1 MSDAGA
7 RSDAPDAGPG
17 GLRADDRPVRAP
29 LDPATTGLPR
39 VVATD
44 LDGTLLDGQGQV
56 SDRTR
61 AVLADLDAA
70 GVEVVFVTARPPRW
84 LTRFTDAVGGHGRVI
99 CIGSA
104 CVLDLAS
111 GETLDTCGFD
121 DDAARA
127 VVTGIRTALP
137 HAALAFERADGVVF
151 DPTYPNREPAL
162 DPGLWSVPVEETL
175 GLVGA
180 RGPVSKILALD
191 PERIPPPGVFVDPP
205 EEIRLAQEQFFTAV
219 RAAVGQHAQLA
230 YSGAVGLA
238 ELMPPGVDKAAA
250 LARWCARLG
259 VDAADVWAF
268 GDMPND
274 LPMLTWA
281 GRGVAVAN
289 AHRDVL
295 ACADAVVGHHD
306 ADGVAEEL
314 AAALA
319 GARA

>member
-1 MSDAGA
+1 MTS
-7 RSDAPDAGPG
+7 
-17 GLRADDRPVRAP
+17 
-29 LDPATTGLPR
+29 LPR

-44 LDGTLLDGQGQV
+44 LDGTLLRSDGKV

-61 AVLADLDAA
+61 QVLAALDAA

-84 LTRFTDAVGGHGRVI
+84 LKHLADAVGGHGRVI
-99 CIGSA
+99 CIGGA

-111 GETLDTCGFD
+111 GETLDARGFD
-121 DDAARA
+121 DDAVRA
-127 VVTGIRTALP
+127 VVTGIRAALP
-137 HAALAFERADGVVF
+137 HAALAFERPDGVAF
-151 DPTYPNREPAL
+151 DPAYPNREPAL
-162 DPGLWSVPVEETL
+162 DPGLWSVPVEDTL
-175 GLVGA
+175 GA

-191 PERIPPPGVFVDPP
+191 PAYIPPPGILVDPP
-205 EEIRLAQEQFFTAV
+205 EEIRLAQERFFTAV
-219 RAAVGQHAQLA
+219 RGAVGEHAHLA

-259 VDAADVWAF
+259 VAASDVWAF

-281 GRGVAVAN
+281 GRGIAVAN

-295 ACADAVVGHHD
+295 ARADAVVGHHD

-314 AAALA
+314 ASALN
-319 GARA
+319 GALRPRR

>member
-1 MSDAGA
+1 
-7 RSDAPDAGPG
+7 
-17 GLRADDRPVRAP
+17 V
-29 LDPATTGLPR
+29 THLPR

-44 LDGTLLDGQGQV
+44 LDGTLLDSRGHV

-61 AVLADLDAA
+61 QVLADLDEA

-99 CIGSA
+99 CIGGA

-111 GETLDTCGFD
+111 GETLETYGFD
-121 DDAARA
+121 DDAVRA
-127 VVTGIRTALP
+127 VVAGIRAALP
-137 HAALAFERADGVVF
+137 HAALAFERPDGVVF
-151 DPTYPNREPAL
+151 DPTYPNREPSL
-162 DPGLWSVPVEETL
+162 DAALWSVPVEETL
-175 GLVGA
+175 GADGA

-191 PERIPPPGVFVDPP
+191 PAYIPPPGIVLDPP
-205 EEIRLAQEQFFTAV
+205 EEIRLAQEQFFAAV
-219 RAAVGQHAQLA
+219 RGAVGPHAQLA

-238 ELMPPGVDKAAA
+238 ELMPPGVDKAVA

-259 VDAADVWAF
+259 VDASDVWAF

-281 GRGVAVAN
+281 GRGIAVAN
-289 AHRDVL
+289 AHSEVL

-314 AAALA
+314 AAVLGS
-319 GARA
+319 GARASAGDQRS

>member
-1 MSDAGA
+1 M
-7 RSDAPDAGPG
+7 
-17 GLRADDRPVRAP
+17 
-29 LDPATTGLPR
+29 THLPR

-44 LDGTLLDGQGQV
+44 LDGTLLRSDGKV

-61 AVLADLDAA
+61 QVLADLDAA

-84 LTRFTDAVGGHGRVI
+84 LTHLADTVGGHGRVI
-99 CIGSA
+99 CIGGA

-111 GETLDTCGFD
+111 GETLETCGFD
-121 DDAARA
+121 DDAARS
-127 VVTGIRTALP
+127 VVDGIRTALP
-137 HAALAFERADGVVF
+137 HAALAFERPGGVVF
-151 DPTYPNREPAL
+151 DPHYPNREPAL
-162 DPGLWSVPVEETL
+162 DPGLWSIPVEDTL
-175 GLVGA
+175 GA

-191 PERIPPPGVFVDPP
+191 PAHVPPPGVFSDPP
-205 EEIRLAQEQFFTAV
+205 EEMRLAQELFFAAV
-219 RAAVGQHAQLA
+219 RGAVGVHAQLA

-250 LARWCARLG
+250 LARWCTRLG

-281 GRGVAVAN
+281 GRGIAVAN
-289 AHRDVL
+289 AHGDVL
-295 ACADAVVGHHD
+295 ARADAVVGHHD

-319 GARA
+319 RPAGVRAGEQGT

>member
-1 MSDAGA
+1 VT
-7 RSDAPDAGPG
+7 R
-17 GLRADDRPVRAP
+17 
-29 LDPATTGLPR
+29 LPR

-44 LDGTLLDGQGQV
+44 LDGTLLRSDGKV

-61 AVLADLDAA
+61 RVLADLDAA

-84 LTRFTDAVGGHGRVI
+84 LTHLADTVGGHGRVI
-99 CIGSA
+99 CIGGA

-121 DDAARA
+121 DDAVRA
-127 VVTGIRTALP
+127 VVTGIRAALP
-137 HAALAFERADGVVF
+137 HAALAFERPDGVAF
-151 DPTYPNREPAL
+151 DPHYPNREPAL
-162 DPGLWSVPVEETL
+162 DPGLWSVPVEDTI
-175 GLVGA
+175 GVT
-180 RGPVSKILALD
+180 GPVAKILALD
-191 PERIPPPGVFVDPP
+191 PARIPPPGILVDPP

-219 RAAVGQHAQLA
+219 RGAVGEHAQLA

-259 VDAADVWAF
+259 VGASDVWAF

-281 GRGVAVAN
+281 GRGIAVAN

-295 ACADAVVGHHD
+295 ASADAVVGHHD

-314 AAALA
+314 ATALG
-319 GARA
+319 GALRPRR

>member
-1 MSDAGA
+1 VVSTDI
-7 RSDAPDAGPG
+7 SS
-17 GLRADDRPVRAP
+17 
-29 LDPATTGLPR
+29 TGLPR

-44 LDGTLLDGQGQV
+44 LDGTLLRSDGKV

-61 AVLADLDAA
+61 QVLADLDAA

-84 LTRFTDAVGGHGRVI
+84 ITHLADAVGGHGRVI
-99 CIGSA
+99 CIGGA

-121 DDAARA
+121 DDAVRA
-127 VVTGIRTALP
+127 VVTGIRAALP
-137 HAALAFERADGVVF
+137 HAALAFERPDGVAF
-151 DPTYPNREPAL
+151 DPHYPNREPAL
-162 DPGLWSVPVEETL
+162 DPALWSMPVEDTL
-175 GLVGA
+175 RAVGTP
-180 RGPVSKILALD
+180 GPVSKILALD
-191 PERIPPPGVFVDPP
+191 PAYVPPPGIILDPP
-205 EEIRLAQEQFFTAV
+205 EEIRLAQEQFFAAV
-219 RAAVGQHAQLA
+219 RGAVGPHAQLA

-238 ELMPPGVDKAAA
+238 ELMPVGVDKAAA

-281 GRGVAVAN
+281 GRGIAVAN

-295 ACADAVVGHHD
+295 ASADAVVGHHD

-314 AAALA
+314 ASALD
-319 GARA
+319 GALRPRR

>member
-1 MSDAGA
+1 MG
-7 RSDAPDAGPG
+7 RTVT
-17 GLRADDRPVRAP
+17 R
-29 LDPATTGLPR
+29 LPR

-44 LDGTLLDGQGQV
+44 LDGTLLDSRGQV
-56 SDRTR
+56 SERTR
-61 AVLADLDAA
+61 NVLADLDAA

-99 CIGSA
+99 CIGGA

-127 VVTGIRTALP
+127 VVAGIRAALP
-137 HAALAFERADGVVF
+137 HAALAFERPDGVVF

-162 DPGLWSVPVEETL
+162 DPTLWSVPVEDTL
-175 GLVGA
+175 GADGA
-180 RGPVSKILALD
+180 RGPVAKILALD
-191 PERIPPPGVFVDPP
+191 PAYIPPPGILLDPP
-205 EEIRLAQEQFFTAV
+205 EEIRLAQEQFFAAV
-219 RAAVGQHAQLA
+219 RGAVGPHAQLA

-250 LARWCARLG
+250 LARWCTRLG
-259 VDAADVWAF
+259 VDASDVWAF

-281 GRGVAVAN
+281 GRGIAVAN

-314 AAALA
+314 ASALD
-319 GARA
+319 GALRPRR

>member
-1 MSDAGA
+1 MVSTDI
-7 RSDAPDAGPG
+7 SS
-17 GLRADDRPVRAP
+17 
-29 LDPATTGLPR
+29 TGLPR

-44 LDGTLLDGQGQV
+44 LDGTLLRSDGKV

-61 AVLADLDAA
+61 QVLADLDAA

-84 LTRFTDAVGGHGRVI
+84 ITHLADAVGGHGRVI
-99 CIGSA
+99 CIGGA

-121 DDAARA
+121 DDAVRA
-127 VVTGIRTALP
+127 VVTGIRAALP
-137 HAALAFERADGVVF
+137 HAALAFERPDGVAF
-151 DPTYPNREPAL
+151 DPHYPNREPAL
-162 DPGLWSVPVEETL
+162 DPALWSMPVEDTL
-175 GLVGA
+175 RAVGTP
-180 RGPVSKILALD
+180 GPVSKILALD
-191 PERIPPPGVFVDPP
+191 PAYVPPPGIILDPP
-205 EEIRLAQEQFFTAV
+205 EEIRLAQEQFFAAV
-219 RAAVGQHAQLA
+219 RGAVGPHAQLA

-238 ELMPPGVDKAAA
+238 ELMPVGVDKAAA
-250 LARWCARLG
+250 LARWCTRLG

-281 GRGVAVAN
+281 GRGIAVAN

-295 ACADAVVGHHD
+295 ASADAVVGHHD

-314 AAALA
+314 ASALD
-319 GARA
+319 GALWPRR

>member
-1 MSDAGA
+1 M
-7 RSDAPDAGPG
+7 
-17 GLRADDRPVRAP
+17 
-29 LDPATTGLPR
+29 
-39 VVATD
+39 VATD
-44 LDGTLLDGQGQV
+44 LDGTLLRSDGTV
-56 SDRTR
+56 SERTR
-61 AVLADLDAA
+61 QVLAELDAA

-84 LTRFTDAVGGHGRVI
+84 LTHLADTVGAHGRVI
-99 CIGSA
+99 CIGGA

-121 DDAARA
+121 DAAVRA
-127 VVTGIRTALP
+127 VVTGIRAALP
-137 HAALAFERADGVVF
+137 HAALALERPDGVTF
-151 DPTYPNREPAL
+151 DPAYPNHEPAL
-162 DPGLWSVPVEETL
+162 DPDLWSVPVEHTL
-175 GLVGA
+175 DADGA

-191 PERIPPPGVFVDPP
+191 PAYVPPPGILLDPP
-205 EEIRLAQEQFFTAV
+205 EEIRVAQERFFAAV
-219 RAAVGQHAQLA
+219 RGAVGPHAQLA

-289 AHRDVL
+289 AHGDVL

-314 AAALA
+314 ATALS
-319 GARA
+319 GALRPQP

>member
-1 MSDAGA
+1 MT
-7 RSDAPDAGPG
+7 R
-17 GLRADDRPVRAP
+17 
-29 LDPATTGLPR
+29 LPR

-44 LDGTLLDGQGQV
+44 LDGTLLDSRGQV

-61 AVLADLDAA
+61 QVLADLDAA

-99 CIGSA
+99 CIGGA

-111 GETLDTCGFD
+111 GETLDTYGFD
-121 DDAARA
+121 DDAVRA
-127 VVTGIRTALP
+127 AVTGIRAALP
-137 HAALAFERADGVVF
+137 HAALAFERPDGVVF
-151 DPTYPNREPAL
+151 DPHYPNREPAL
-162 DPGLWSVPVEETL
+162 DLALWSVPVEDTL
-175 GLVGA
+175 GAVGTP
-180 RGPVSKILALD
+180 GPVAKILALD
-191 PERIPPPGVFVDPP
+191 PAYIPPPGILVDPP
-205 EEIRLAQEQFFTAV
+205 EEIRLAQEQFFAAV
-219 RAAVGQHAQLA
+219 RGAVGPHAQLA

-250 LARWCARLG
+250 LARWCTRLG
-259 VDAADVWAF
+259 VDASDVWAF

-281 GRGVAVAN
+281 GRGIAVAN

-295 ACADAVVGHHD
+295 ASADAVVGHHD

-314 AAALA
+314 ASALD
-319 GARA
+319 GALRPRR

>member
-1 MSDAGA
+1 M
-7 RSDAPDAGPG
+7 
-17 GLRADDRPVRAP
+17 
-29 LDPATTGLPR
+29 TGLPR

-44 LDGTLLDGQGQV
+44 LDGTLLRSDGKV

-61 AVLADLDAA
+61 QVLADLDAA

-84 LTRFTDAVGGHGRVI
+84 LDHLADTVGGHGRVI
-99 CIGSA
+99 CIGGA

-111 GETLDTCGFD
+111 GETLETCGFD
-121 DDAARA
+121 DDAVRA

-137 HAALAFERADGVVF
+137 HAALAFERPDGVTF
-151 DPTYPNREPAL
+151 DPAYPRREPAL
-162 DPGLWSVPVEETL
+162 DPGLWSMPVEETL
-175 GLVGA
+175 GA

-191 PERIPPPGVFVDPP
+191 PARIPPPGILLNPP
-205 EEIRLAQEQFFTAV
+205 EDIRLAQEEFFTAV
-219 RAAVGQHAQLA
+219 RAAVGEYAHLA

-250 LARWCARLG
+250 LARWCTRLG

-281 GRGVAVAN
+281 GRGIAVAN
-289 AHRDVL
+289 AHADVL

-314 AAALA
+314 ATLL
-319 GARA
+319 ARA

>member
-1 MSDAGA
+1 M
-7 RSDAPDAGPG
+7 
-17 GLRADDRPVRAP
+17 
-29 LDPATTGLPR
+29 TGLPR

-44 LDGTLLDGQGQV
+44 LDGTLLRSDGKV

-61 AVLADLDAA
+61 QVLADLDAA

-84 LTRFTDAVGGHGRVI
+84 LTHLADTVGGHGRVI
-99 CIGSA
+99 CIGGA

-121 DDAARA
+121 DDAVRA
-127 VVTGIRTALP
+127 AVAGIRAALP
-137 HAALAFERADGVVF
+137 HAALAFERPDGVAF
-151 DPTYPNREPAL
+151 DPHYPNREPAL
-162 DPGLWSVPVEETL
+162 DPGLWSVPVEDTL
-175 GLVGA
+175 GMAGV

-191 PERIPPPGVFVDPP
+191 PARIPPPGILVDPP

-219 RAAVGQHAQLA
+219 RGAVGEHAQLA

-281 GRGVAVAN
+281 GRGIAVAN

-295 ACADAVVGHHD
+295 ASADAVVGHHD

-314 AAALA
+314 ATALD
-319 GARA
+319 GALRPRR

>member
-1 MSDAGA
+1 VVSTDL
-7 RSDAPDAGPG
+7 SSPS
-17 GLRADDRPVRAP
+17 
-29 LDPATTGLPR
+29 LPR

-44 LDGTLLDGQGQV
+44 LDGTLLDSRGHV

-61 AVLADLDAA
+61 QVLADLDEA

-99 CIGSA
+99 CIGGA

-111 GETLDTCGFD
+111 GETLETYGFD
-121 DDAARA
+121 DDAVRA
-127 VVTGIRTALP
+127 VVAGIRAALP
-137 HAALAFERADGVVF
+137 HAALAFERPDGVVF
-151 DPTYPNREPAL
+151 DPTYPNREPSL
-162 DPGLWSVPVEETL
+162 DAALWSVPVEDTL
-175 GLVGA
+175 DGA

-191 PERIPPPGVFVDPP
+191 PAYIPPPGIILDPP
-205 EEIRLAQEQFFTAV
+205 EEIRLAQEQFFAAV
-219 RAAVGQHAQLA
+219 RGAVGQHAQLA

-238 ELMPPGVDKAAA
+238 ELMPPGVDKAVA

-259 VDAADVWAF
+259 VDASDVWAF

-281 GRGVAVAN
+281 GRGIAVAN
-289 AHRDVL
+289 AHSEVL

-314 AAALA
+314 AAVLGS
-319 GARA
+319 GARASAADQHS

>member
-1 MSDAGA
+1 MT
-7 RSDAPDAGPG
+7 R
-17 GLRADDRPVRAP
+17 
-29 LDPATTGLPR
+29 LPR

-44 LDGTLLDGQGQV
+44 LDGTLLDSRGQV
-56 SDRTR
+56 SERTR
-61 AVLADLDAA
+61 NVLADLDAA

-99 CIGSA
+99 CIGGA

-121 DDAARA
+121 DDAALA
-127 VVTGIRTALP
+127 VVTGIRAALP
-137 HAALAFERADGVVF
+137 HAALAFERPGGVVF

-162 DPGLWSVPVEETL
+162 DPGLWSVPVEDTL
-175 GLVGA
+175 GADRA

-191 PERIPPPGVFVDPP
+191 PAYIPPPGIVVDPP
-205 EEIRLAQEQFFTAV
+205 EEIRLAQEQFFAAV
-219 RAAVGQHAQLA
+219 RGAIGPHAQLA

-259 VDAADVWAF
+259 VDASDVWAF

-281 GRGVAVAN
+281 GRGIAVAN
-289 AHRDVL
+289 AHSEVL

-314 AAALA
+314 ATALLGSA
-319 GARA
+319 ARAAADS

>member
-1 MSDAGA
+1 M
-7 RSDAPDAGPG
+7 
-17 GLRADDRPVRAP
+17 
-29 LDPATTGLPR
+29 TGLPR

-44 LDGTLLDGQGQV
+44 LDGTLLRSDGKV

-61 AVLADLDAA
+61 QVLADLDAA

-84 LTRFTDAVGGHGRVI
+84 LDHLADTVGGHGRVI
-99 CIGSA
+99 CIGGA
-104 CVLDLAS
+104 CVLDLAT
-111 GETLDTCGFD
+111 GETLETCGFD
-121 DDAARA
+121 DDAVRA

-137 HAALAFERADGVVF
+137 HAALAFERPDGVAF
-151 DPTYPNREPAL
+151 DPAYPKREPAL

-175 GLVGA
+175 GA

-191 PERIPPPGVFVDPP
+191 PARIPPPGILLDPP
-205 EEIRLAQEQFFTAV
+205 EDIRLAQEEFFTAV
-219 RAAVGQHAQLA
+219 RAAVGEYAHLA

-250 LARWCARLG
+250 LARWCTRLG

-281 GRGVAVAN
+281 GRGIAVAN
-289 AHRDVL
+289 AHADVL

-314 AAALA
+314 ATLLA
-319 GARA
+319 RGLDRA

>member
-1 MSDAGA
+1 MVSTDVSST
-7 RSDAPDAGPG
+7 R
-17 GLRADDRPVRAP
+17 
-29 LDPATTGLPR
+29 LPR

-44 LDGTLLDGQGQV
+44 LDGTLLRSDGKV

-61 AVLADLDAA
+61 QVLADLDAA

-84 LTRFTDAVGGHGRVI
+84 LTHLADTVGGHGRVI
-99 CIGSA
+99 CIGGA

-111 GETLDTCGFD
+111 GETLDMCGFD
-121 DDAARA
+121 DAAVRA
-127 VVTGIRTALP
+127 VVTGIRAALP
-137 HAALAFERADGVVF
+137 HAALALERPDGVTF
-151 DPTYPNREPAL
+151 DPGYPNREPEL
-162 DPGLWSVPVEETL
+162 DPGLWSMPVEDTL
-175 GLVGA
+175 GAGA

-191 PERIPPPGVFVDPP
+191 PAYVPPPGILLDPP
-205 EEIRLAQEQFFTAV
+205 EEIRLAQERFFTAV
-219 RAAVGQHAQLA
+219 RGAVGEHAQLA

-259 VDAADVWAF
+259 VDPSDVWAF

-274 LPMLTWA
+274 LPMLRWA
-281 GRGVAVAN
+281 GRGIAVAN
-289 AHRDVL
+289 AHGDVL

-319 GARA
+319 TVAAPPTS

>member
-1 MSDAGA
+1 MDVSPA
-7 RSDAPDAGPG
+7 R
-17 GLRADDRPVRAP
+17 
-29 LDPATTGLPR
+29 LPR

-44 LDGTLLDGQGQV
+44 LDGTLLRSDGKV

-61 AVLADLDAA
+61 QVLADLDAA

-84 LTRFTDAVGGHGRVI
+84 LNHLADAVGGHGRVI
-99 CIGSA
+99 CIGGA

-121 DDAARA
+121 DDAVRA
-127 VVTGIRTALP
+127 VVGGIRTALP
-137 HAALAFERADGVVF
+137 HAALAVERPDGVAF
-151 DPTYPNREPAL
+151 DPRYPKREPAL
-162 DPGLWSVPVEETL
+162 DPELWAVPVEETL
-175 GLVGA
+175 GATGA
-180 RGPVSKILALD
+180 RGPVAKILALD
-191 PERIPPPGVFVDPP
+191 PAYVPPPGVFADPP
-205 EEIRLAQEQFFTAV
+205 EEIRLAQESFFTAV
-219 RAAVGQHAQLA
+219 RAAVGEHAHLA

-281 GRGVAVAN
+281 GRGIAVAN
-289 AHRDVL
+289 AHAEVL
-295 ACADAVVGHHD
+295 ARADAVVGHHD
-306 ADGVAEEL
+306 DDGVAEH
-314 AAALA
+314 LA
-319 GARA
+319 GLLQVSPGRRGPARADVRSAGPATP

>member
-1 MSDAGA
+1 
-7 RSDAPDAGPG
+7 
-17 GLRADDRPVRAP
+17 VV
-29 LDPATTGLPR
+29 TTDVSSTRLPR

-44 LDGTLLDGQGQV
+44 LDGTLLRSDGKV

-61 AVLADLDAA
+61 QVLADLDEA

-84 LTRFTDAVGGHGRVI
+84 LTHLADTVGGHGRVI
-99 CIGSA
+99 CIGGA
-104 CVLDLAS
+104 CVLDVAS
-111 GETLDTCGFD
+111 GETLDMCGFD
-121 DDAARA
+121 DDAVRA
-127 VVTGIRTALP
+127 VVTGIRTVLP
-137 HAALAFERADGVVF
+137 HAALALERPDGVTF
-151 DPTYPNREPAL
+151 DPAYPNQEPAL

-175 GLVGA
+175 GAAGA

-191 PERIPPPGVFVDPP
+191 PAYIPPPGIVVDPP
-205 EEIRLAQEQFFTAV
+205 DDIRLAQEQFFAAV
-219 RAAVGQHAQLA
+219 RGAVGQHAQLA

-259 VDAADVWAF
+259 VGAADVWAF

-289 AHRDVL
+289 AHGDVL

-314 AAALA
+314 ATVLA
-319 GARA
+319 GRTRTPAAKRHP

>member
-1 MSDAGA
+1 MN
-7 RSDAPDAGPG
+7 R
-17 GLRADDRPVRAP
+17 
-29 LDPATTGLPR
+29 LPR

-44 LDGTLLDGQGQV
+44 LDGTLLRSDGQV

-61 AVLADLDAA
+61 QVLADLDTA

-84 LTRFTDAVGGHGRVI
+84 LTHLADTVGGHGRVI
-99 CIGSA
+99 CIGGA
-104 CVLDLAS
+104 CVLDLAT
-111 GETLDTCGFD
+111 GETLDTYGFAD
-121 DDAARA
+121 DDARA
-127 VVTGIRTALP
+127 VVGGIRAALP
-137 HAALAFERADGVVF
+137 HAALAVERPDGVAF
-151 DPTYPNREPAL
+151 DPHYPRREPAL

-175 GLVGA
+175 GA
-180 RGPVSKILALD
+180 TGPVSKILALD
-191 PERIPPPGVFVDPP
+191 PAYVPPPGILVDPP
-205 EEIRLAQEQFFTAV
+205 EEIRRAQEAFFAAV
-219 RAAVGQHAQLA
+219 RTAIGEHAQLA

-281 GRGVAVAN
+281 GRGIAVAN
-289 AHRDVL
+289 AHADVL

-306 ADGVAEEL
+306 EDGVALEL
-314 AAALA
+314 ATLVA
-319 GARA
+319 GAH

>member
-1 MSDAGA
+1 MG
-7 RSDAPDAGPG
+7 
-17 GLRADDRPVRAP
+17 RAV
-29 LDPATTGLPR
+29 TSLPR

-44 LDGTLLDGQGQV
+44 LDGTLLRSDGKV

-61 AVLADLDAA
+61 QVLADLDAA

-84 LTRFTDAVGGHGRVI
+84 LTHLADTVGAHGRVI
-99 CIGSA
+99 CIGGA

-121 DDAARA
+121 DDAVRA
-127 VVTGIRTALP
+127 VVSGIRAALP
-137 HAALAFERADGVVF
+137 HAALAFERPDGVAF
-151 DPTYPNREPAL
+151 DPHYPNREPDL
-162 DPGLWSVPVEETL
+162 DPGLWSIPVEDTL
-175 GLVGA
+175 GPAGA

-191 PERIPPPGVFVDPP
+191 PARIPPPGILVDPP

-219 RAAVGQHAQLA
+219 RGAVGERAHLA

-259 VDAADVWAF
+259 VDAPDVWAF

-281 GRGVAVAN
+281 GRGIAVAN

-295 ACADAVVGHHD
+295 AGADAVVGHHD

-314 AAALA
+314 AAALD
-319 GARA
+319 GALRPRR

>member
-1 MSDAGA
+1 M
-7 RSDAPDAGPG
+7 
-17 GLRADDRPVRAP
+17 
-29 LDPATTGLPR
+29 TGLPR

-44 LDGTLLDGQGQV
+44 LDGTLLRSDGKV

-61 AVLADLDAA
+61 QVLADLDAA

-84 LTRFTDAVGGHGRVI
+84 LDHLADTVGGHGRVI
-99 CIGSA
+99 CIGGA

-111 GETLDTCGFD
+111 GETLETCGFD
-121 DDAARA
+121 DDAVRA

-137 HAALAFERADGVVF
+137 HAALAFERPDGVTF
-151 DPTYPNREPAL
+151 DPAYPNREPAL
-162 DPGLWSVPVEETL
+162 DSGLWSVPVEDTL
-175 GLVGA
+175 GA

-191 PERIPPPGVFVDPP
+191 PARIPPPGILLDPP
-205 EEIRLAQEQFFTAV
+205 EDIRLAQEEFFTAV
-219 RAAVGQHAQLA
+219 RAAVGEYAHLA

-250 LARWCARLG
+250 LARWCTRLG

-281 GRGVAVAN
+281 GRGIAVAN
-289 AHRDVL
+289 AHADVL

-314 AAALA
+314 ATALA
-319 GARA
+319 SVAGPAEAAGTA

>member
-1 MSDAGA
+1 MDV
-7 RSDAPDAGPG
+7 
-17 GLRADDRPVRAP
+17 RPNR
-29 LDPATTGLPR
+29 LPK

-44 LDGTLLDGQGQV
+44 LDGTLLRSDGKV

-61 AVLADLDAA
+61 QVLADLDAA

-84 LTRFTDAVGGHGRVI
+84 LDHLADTVGGHGRVI
-99 CIGSA
+99 CIGGA

-121 DDAARA
+121 DTAVRA
-127 VVTGIRTALP
+127 TVKGIRAALP
-137 HAALAFERADGVVF
+137 HAALAFERPDGVAF
-151 DPTYPNREPAL
+151 DPWYPNREPAL
-162 DPGLWSVPVEETL
+162 DPTLWSVPVEETL
-175 GLVGA
+175 DAVGA
-180 RGPVSKILALD
+180 RGPVAKILALD
-191 PERIPPPGVFVDPP
+191 PANIPPPGVFADPP
-205 EEIRLAQEQFFTAV
+205 EDIRTAQELFFGAV
-219 RAAVGQHAQLA
+219 RAAVGEHAQLA

-238 ELMPPGVDKAAA
+238 ELMPRGVDKATA

-281 GRGVAVAN
+281 GRGIAVAN
-289 AHRDVL
+289 SHAEVL
-295 ACADAVVGHHD
+295 ASADAIVGHHD

-314 AAALA
+314 ATLLDPVANS
-319 GARA
+319 

>member
-1 MSDAGA
+1 MT
-7 RSDAPDAGPG
+7 R
-17 GLRADDRPVRAP
+17 
-29 LDPATTGLPR
+29 LPR

-44 LDGTLLDGQGQV
+44 LDGTLLRSDGKV

-61 AVLADLDAA
+61 QVLADLDAA

-84 LTRFTDAVGGHGRVI
+84 LDHLADTVGGHGRVI
-99 CIGSA
+99 CIGGA

-111 GETLDTCGFD
+111 GETLETCGFD
-121 DDAARA
+121 DDAVRA
-127 VVTGIRTALP
+127 VVGGIRAALP
-137 HAALAFERADGVVF
+137 HAALAFERTDGVAF
-151 DPTYPNREPAL
+151 DPGYPKREPAL
-162 DPGLWSVPVEETL
+162 DPDLWSVPVEDTL
-175 GLVGA
+175 GA

-191 PERIPPPGVFVDPP
+191 PAHVPPPGVFTDPP
-205 EEIRLAQEQFFTAV
+205 EEIRLAQEEFFAAVRTAV
-219 RAAVGQHAQLA
+219 GEHAHLA

-281 GRGVAVAN
+281 GRGIAVAN
-289 AHRDVL
+289 AHTDVL

-314 AAALA
+314 ATLLT
-319 GARA
+319 RV

>member
-1 MSDAGA
+1 MTD
-7 RSDAPDAGPG
+7 
-17 GLRADDRPVRAP
+17 
-29 LDPATTGLPR
+29 LPR

-44 LDGTLLDGQGQV
+44 LDGTLLRSDGKV

-61 AVLADLDAA
+61 QVLADLDEA

-84 LTRFTDAVGGHGRVI
+84 LTHLADTVGGHGRVI
-99 CIGSA
+99 CIGGA

-121 DDAARA
+121 DDAVRA
-127 VVTGIRTALP
+127 VVTGIRAALP
-137 HAALAFERADGVVF
+137 HAALAFERPDGVAF
-151 DPTYPNREPAL
+151 DPHYPNREPAL
-162 DPGLWSVPVEETL
+162 DPGLWSVPVEDTL
-175 GLVGA
+175 GVT
-180 RGPVSKILALD
+180 GPVSKILALD
-191 PERIPPPGVFVDPP
+191 PAYIPPPGILVDPP
-205 EEIRLAQEQFFTAV
+205 EEIRLAQERFFAAV
-219 RAAVGQHAQLA
+219 RGAVGPHAQLA

-250 LARWCARLG
+250 LARWCTRLG
-259 VDAADVWAF
+259 VDASDVWAF

-281 GRGVAVAN
+281 GRGIAVAN

-295 ACADAVVGHHD
+295 ASADAVVGHHD

-314 AAALA
+314 ASALD
-319 GARA
+319 GALRPRR

>member
-1 MSDAGA
+1 MNVSPH
-7 RSDAPDAGPG
+7 R
-17 GLRADDRPVRAP
+17 
-29 LDPATTGLPR
+29 LPR

-44 LDGTLLDGQGQV
+44 LDGTLLRSDGQV

-61 AVLADLDAA
+61 QVLADLDAA

-84 LTRFTDAVGGHGRVI
+84 LTHLADTVGGHGRVI
-99 CIGSA
+99 CIGGA
-104 CVLDLAS
+104 CVLDLAT
-111 GETLDTCGFD
+111 GETLDTYGFAD
-121 DDAARA
+121 DDARA
-127 VVTGIRTALP
+127 VVGGIRAALP
-137 HAALAFERADGVVF
+137 HAALAVERPDGVAF
-151 DPTYPNREPAL
+151 DPHYPRREPAL

-175 GLVGA
+175 RA
-180 RGPVSKILALD
+180 TGPVSKILALD
-191 PERIPPPGVFVDPP
+191 PAYVPPPGILVDPP
-205 EEIRLAQEQFFTAV
+205 EEIRLAQEAFFAAV
-219 RAAVGQHAQLA
+219 RTAIGAHAQLA

-281 GRGVAVAN
+281 GRGIAVAN
-289 AHRDVL
+289 AHADVL

-306 ADGVAEEL
+306 EDGVALEL
-314 AAALA
+314 ATLVAE
-319 GARA
+319 AR

>member
-1 MSDAGA
+1 MT
-7 RSDAPDAGPG
+7 
-17 GLRADDRPVRAP
+17 RP
-29 LDPATTGLPR
+29 PR

-44 LDGTLLDGQGQV
+44 LDGTLLRSDGKV

-61 AVLADLDAA
+61 QVLADLDAA

-84 LTRFTDAVGGHGRVI
+84 LTHLADTVGGHGRVI
-99 CIGSA
+99 CIGGA

-121 DDAARA
+121 DDAVRG
-127 VVTGIRTALP
+127 VVAGIRAALP
-137 HAALAFERADGVVF
+137 HAALAFERPDGVAF
-151 DPTYPNREPAL
+151 DPHYPNREPAL
-162 DPGLWSVPVEETL
+162 DPGLWAVPVEDTL
-175 GLVGA
+175 GTAGA

-191 PERIPPPGVFVDPP
+191 PARIPPPGILLDPP
-205 EEIRLAQEQFFTAV
+205 EEIRLAQEKFFAAV
-219 RAAVGQHAQLA
+219 RAAIGERAHLA

-281 GRGVAVAN
+281 GRGIAVAN
-289 AHRDVL
+289 AHADVL
-295 ACADAVVGHHD
+295 AGADAVVGHHD

-314 AAALA
+314 ATVLDGAL
-319 GARA
+319 RPRR

>member
-1 MSDAGA
+1 M
-7 RSDAPDAGPG
+7 
-17 GLRADDRPVRAP
+17 
-29 LDPATTGLPR
+29 THLPR

-44 LDGTLLDGQGQV
+44 LDGTLLRSDGKV

-61 AVLADLDAA
+61 QVLADLDAA

-84 LTRFTDAVGGHGRVI
+84 LTHLADTVGGHGRVI
-99 CIGSA
+99 CIGGA

-121 DDAARA
+121 DDDVRAAVA
-127 VVTGIRTALP
+127 GIRAALP
-137 HAALAFERADGVVF
+137 HAALAFERPDGVTF
-151 DPTYPNREPAL
+151 DPHYPNREPAL
-162 DPGLWSVPVEETL
+162 DPGLWSVPVEDTL
-175 GLVGA
+175 GVTGQ
-180 RGPVSKILALD
+180 VSKILALD
-191 PERIPPPGVFVDPP
+191 PAYIPPPGIFVDPP
-205 EEIRLAQEQFFTAV
+205 EEIRLAQEQFFAAV
-219 RAAVGQHAQLA
+219 RGAVGPHAQLA

-250 LARWCARLG
+250 LARWCTRLG
-259 VDAADVWAF
+259 VDASDVWAF

-281 GRGVAVAN
+281 GRGIAVAN

-295 ACADAVVGHHD
+295 ASADAVVGHHD

-314 AAALA
+314 ASALD
-319 GARA
+319 GALRPRR